1 MSWSPNITESRGP
14 EHSTPSELALSDLVC
29 YKHSIPPGLEATDT
43 RLLRRQESSASTRIA
58 MKVTRRELMIGAGGF
73 VGAFLLGESVMGATM
88 LKHSRPGL
96 RTTRKRRAARKS
108 RAVERVRP
116 VDAGPLSGAK
126 LYDDVI
132 TYYNLGEHRT
142 ASDVDLRTSRWLADQ
157 LRAAGLQATFQTFG
171 LRQFFLR
178 QSRLSID
185 DKPIRC
191 FPLWYPRS
199 TGSSPINA
207 PLVVHDKNARRQTLP
222 GKIAVVNFPFDAGPA
237 ITERSGYA
245 EIIQAAAKAGA
256 SAVVAITEGATKE
269 IIALNSPAGSEPWP
283 VPVVLAGERDAQ
295 VLVRAAASAKGAS
308 LLLDGFDDQD
318 AAARNVIARLNRG
331 KDLIVVST
339 PQSGWFRCAA
349 ERGPGIAL
357 FLGLARWASR
367 RPSGSSFL
375 FVSTSG
381 HELGGLGMRAFLK
394 ELAPAP
400 GRVLC
405 WLHLGAGIAAY
416 SWEETATGWK
426 RLQEP
431 DSRRSLMSSSNLV
444 PLLTTTFAGLA
455 GLTPTTDRALGEFEF
470 ILKAGYRTFGIAAG
484 HRFHHTP
491 ADSPEMTGPEILEPV
506 GGALVNALEAI
517 EAARL

>member
-1 MSWSPNITESRGP
+1 MR
-14 EHSTPSELALSDLVC
+14 
-29 YKHSIPPGLEATDT
+29 
-43 RLLRRQESSASTRIA
+43 
-58 MKVTRRELMIGAGGF
+58 VTRRELLRGAGSF
-73 VGAFLLGESVMGATM
+73 VSAFLLGESVMGAA
-88 LKHSRPGL
+88 K
-96 RTTRKRRAARKS
+96 RKRSRRVRLARTKHAAR
-108 RAVERVRP
+108 RTQAVERAGL
-116 VDAGPLSGAK
+116 VDAGTLSGAK
-126 LYDDVI
+126 LYEDVI
-132 TYYNLGEHRT
+132 AYYNLGEHRT
-142 ASDVDLRTSRWLADQ
+142 ASDADQRTSQWLANQ

-178 QSRLSID
+178 QSRMSIG
-185 DKPIRC
+185 DKPVRC
-191 FPLWYPRS
+191 FPLWFPRS

-207 PLVVHDKNARRQTLP
+207 PLAVHDRSGGRQSLQ
-222 GKIAVVNFPFDAGPA
+222 GKIAVVKFPFDAGPA
-237 ITERSGYA
+237 ITERSGHA

-269 IIALNSPAGSEPWP
+269 IIALNSPAGAEPWP
-283 VPVVLAGERDAQ
+283 IPVVLVGERDATMI
-295 VLVRAAASAKGAS
+295 AAGAASGERAS
-308 LLLDGFDDQD
+308 LLLDGNDDKN
-318 AAARNVIARLNRG
+318 ATARNVIARLDRG

-367 RPSGSSFL
+367 RPFGSSFL

-381 HELGGLGMRAFLK
+381 HELGGLGMRAFQK
-394 ELAPAP
+394 ELAPPP

-416 SWEETATGWK
+416 SWEETAAGWN

-431 DSRRSLMSSSNLV
+431 DSRRSLMTSPDLV
-444 PLLTTTFAGLA
+444 PLLTTTFAGLP
-455 GLTPTTDRALGEFEF
+455 GLTPTTGRAVGEFEF
-470 ILKAGYRTFGIAAG
+470 MVKAGYRTFGIAAG

-506 GGALVNALEAI
+506 GRALISTIEAI
-517 EAARL
+517 ESGRR